1 VNKADIP
8 ECRDLVYARPTSFH
22 SRDNRLK
29 GDRRAPC
36 GRVIPARWNA
46 ISASGEQ
53 GMSSR
58 ALILATVMLL
68 VGCLAAERALAQATN
83 LEAGKSPAQIFAGT
97 CTACHKAP
105 RGLLKSVS
113 ASSLSSFLRQHY
125 TTSPEMAGV
134 LASYLISNGASD
146 TRLSGD
152 KKGAKEGTKEARQEA
167 KPEQLDR
174 SGRRVHPGGA
184 PPPEA
189 APVSSGESPPSPSQA
204 TIEAAREQNAKQK
217 LSKRNKPG
225 EELPR
230 GEGAKEAST
239 PDETAKPEGS
249 KPSEPPSQSA
259 NAAPSAPGETPAL
272 RSDPVPPVT
281 PAPAAGSE
289 PAPAASPASVIS
301 AAISAETAPAVPSPS
316 KPVEPPAVVAATAAL
331 PPVPPAGPPAPPI
344 SR

>member
-1 VNKADIP
+1 M
-8 ECRDLVYARPTSFH
+8 L
-22 SRDNRLK
+22 
-29 GDRRAPC
+29 
-36 GRVIPARWNA
+36 
-46 ISASGEQ
+46 
-53 GMSSR
+53 SR

-105 RGLLKSVS
+105 RGLLKSVP
-113 ASSLSSFLRQHY
+113 ASSLSGFLRQHY

-146 TRLSGD
+146 TRMSGAE
-152 KKGAKEGTKEARQEA
+152 KKGAKEGSREARQEA

-174 SGRRVHPGGA
+174 WGRRIHPGGA
-184 PPPEA
+184 PPEGA
-189 APVSSGESPPSPSQA
+189 SGESPQA

-217 LSKRNKPG
+217 LSKRGKPG
-225 EELPR
+225 EESPK
-230 GEGAKEAST
+230 GEGAKET
-239 PDETAKPEGS
+239 PGDTAKPEGT
-249 KPSEPPSQSA
+249 KPEAPSQSA
-259 NAAPSAPGETPAL
+259 NAAPSTPAETPAL
-272 RSDPVPPVT
+272 RPDPVPPVT

-289 PAPAASPASVIS
+289 PAPAPSPTSVIS

-316 KPVEPPAVVAATAAL
+316 KPVEPPAVVAATPAL

-344 SR
+344 SQ

>member
-1 VNKADIP
+1 
-8 ECRDLVYARPTSFH
+8 
-22 SRDNRLK
+22 
-29 GDRRAPC
+29 
-36 GRVIPARWNA
+36 
-46 ISASGEQ
+46 
-53 GMSSR
+53 MSSR

-83 LEAGKSPAQIFAGT
+83 LEAGKTPSQIFAGT

-105 RGLLKSVS
+105 RGLMKTVP

-146 TRLSGD
+146 TRLSGGD
-152 KKGAKEGTKEARQEA
+152 KKGAKEGTKEGTKEAKQEA
-167 KPEQLDR
+167 KPPEQLDR
-174 SGRRVHPGGA
+174 WGHRIHPGGA
-184 PPPEA
+184 PVPEA
-189 APVSSGESPPSPSQA
+189 TPASSGESPQSPSQA

-225 EELPR
+225 EELPKTD
-230 GEGAKEAST
+230 GKSEGAKEAST
-239 PDETAKPEGS
+239 PGESAKPEGS
-249 KPSEPPSQSA
+249 KPSEAPSQSA
-259 NAAPSAPGETPAL
+259 NAAPSTPGENPAL
-272 RSDPVPPVT
+272 RPDPVPPVT

-289 PAPAASPASVIS
+289 PATASTPSSVIS

-316 KPVEPPAVVAATAAL
+316 KPVESPPAVVAATPAL